1 MDSLAPNEE
10 TEEYSKRKYDFIFEL
25 AQRNCDHILHQILQ
39 HLSPIS
45 LIKASKVSLEW
56 ENIIRN
62 SSLFPLQLD
71 QTFQHYH
78 QLNPYP
84 VKHLLGDHLSSYKI
98 QSHKLYPGGD
108 VKIILVENQS
118 LFIGLASGLTKRY
131 DLTNFD
137 NFKYPAS
144 RFYDP
149 DNGKGVTHL
158 SKNDT
163 FLATGHGDMVLIWNL
178 DSASIVSES
187 VTLDSQY
194 DFIGHMVLAQTNK
207 LIMLTRFNARLRI
220 YDDLFHNR

>member
-1 MDSLAPNEE
+1 M
-10 TEEYSKRKYDFIFEL
+10 
-25 AQRNCDHILHQILQ
+25 
-39 HLSPIS
+39 
-45 LIKASKVSLEW
+45 
-56 ENIIRN
+56 
-62 SSLFPLQLD
+62 
-71 QTFQHYH
+71 
-78 QLNPYP
+78 
-84 VKHLLGDHLSSYKI
+84 
-98 QSHKLYPGGD
+98 
-108 VKIILVENQS
+108 KIILVENQS

>member
-10 TEEYSKRKYDFIFEL
+10 SEEYSKRKYDFIFEL

-98 QSHKLYPGGD
+98 QRSQSFTSLMIDLCQDIH
-108 VKIILVENQS
+108 NQS
-118 LFIGLASGLTKRY
+118 FFI
-131 DLTNFD
+131 
-137 NFKYPAS
+137 
-144 RFYDP
+144 
-149 DNGKGVTHL
+149 
-158 SKNDT
+158 
-163 FLATGHGDMVLIWNL
+163 
-178 DSASIVSES
+178 
-187 VTLDSQY
+187 
-194 DFIGHMVLAQTNK
+194 
-207 LIMLTRFNARLRI
+207 
-220 YDDLFHNR
+220 